1 MAELR
6 NKPVLISRVRLWWYG
21 VAIFPILALIYLGF
35 SGILSPFVGIVGLFA
50 FFFWLF
56 SFGFAI
62 AALLRKPPAE
72 PRQ

>member
-6 NKPVLISRVRLWWYG
+6 NKPVLISRVRLWRSS
-21 VAIFPILALIYLGF
+21 ISILALIYLGF